1 MNPSDHIESERVIA
15 HSRAWLER
23 VVIGLNLCPFAKAV
37 HARGQ
42 IRSVVCDATDPDSL
56 LTALRD
62 ELDRL
67 ATADPT
73 LIDTT
78 LLIHP
83 RVLTDFDAYNQFL
96 DQADAALVDAGL
108 EGVIQVA
115 SFHPDYRFAGSAAD
129 DIDNATNR
137 SPYPMLH
144 LLREASVERAVQA
157 FPDAAAIYQRNILT
171 LRTLGTKQWRQL
183 MRECFAAGV
192 D

>member
-1 MNPSDHIESERVIA
+1 
-15 HSRAWLER
+15 LER
-23 VVIGLNLCPFAKAV
+23 IVIGVNLCPFAKAV
-37 HARGQ
+37 HVRGQ
-42 IRSVVCDATDPDSL
+42 IRFVACDAVDEAGL
-56 LTALRD
+56 LAALRD

-67 ATADPT
+67 ATADP
-73 LIDTT
+73 LLLDTT

-83 RVLTDFDAYNQFL
+83 HALTDFDAYNQFL
-96 DQADAALVDAGL
+96 DQADAALVDAGVD
-108 EGVIQVA
+108 GMIQLA

-157 FPDAAAIYQRNILT
+157 LPDAAAIYEHNIDT
-171 LRTLGTKQWRQL
+171 LRTLGATRWRQL